1 MHTPPLLV
9 LLGWYA
15 RIIEYPSMDN
25 ALLPFETEE
34 SRWVSD
40 IQRISDF
47 WTKSKAFNWE
57 TFNCEQLN
65 YLGSS
70 GR

>member
-1 MHTPPLLV
+1 
-9 LLGWYA
+9 
-15 RIIEYPSMDN
+15 MDN